1 MRISGELTFPGDK
14 SISHRALMLAAL
26 TNGECIIDNLSTG
39 VDVESTR
46 QCLMTCGVQS
56 KKNGKQVVITGNPLK
71 NPASDLDCGNSG
83 TTARLLTGLLAGQ
96 RVTTTLTGDKSL
108 SQRPMERIIQPL
120 GLMGAS
126 FENENGYLPLR
137 LNSAPLTG
145 IEYSPPV
152 ASAQVKSAIL
162 FAGLGAEGETT
173 VIEKTKTRDHTE
185 RMLHVLGADIRL
197 DGKKSR
203 IKNLEKPLKPF
214 AMKVP
219 GDPSTAAFFAAA
231 AALVPG
237 SNLILKGILSNP
249 TRTGFFSALEKMGA
263 GMECLKQW
271 KENGEDVGDLRI
283 FHQSLKG
290 INISGNQIPTVID
303 ELPILAILATQAEGV
318 TTIQDAQE
326 LRVKESD
333 RISAICVNLRRMGA
347 NVEELEDGFV
357 ITGPTP
363 LLSTQITT
371 HNDHRIAM
379 AFSIAGLISDE
390 PITLDNPDCIRIS
403 CPEFNDLLKQV
414 IQ

>member
-185 RMLHVLGADIRL
+185 RMLHVLGAHIRF
-197 DGKKSR
+197 DGNRSTIKK
-203 IKNLEKPLKPF
+203 LEKPLKPF

-303 ELPILAILATQAEGV
+303 ELP
-318 TTIQDAQE
+318 
-326 LRVKESD
+326 
-333 RISAICVNLRRMGA
+333 
-347 NVEELEDGFV
+347 
-357 ITGPTP
+357 
-363 LLSTQITT
+363 
-371 HNDHRIAM
+371 
-379 AFSIAGLISDE
+379 
-390 PITLDNPDCIRIS
+390 
-403 CPEFNDLLKQV
+403 
-414 IQ
+414 